1 MHFDPIPKSTLPA
14 SPLSSEAFM
23 ALGIQH
29 IAYIR
34 PLAAKGRLMWAV
46 HAADGSPL
54 LVLDDPYEVALAT
67 VRQND
72 LVPVSVH

>member
-1 MHFDPIPKSTLPA
+1 
-14 SPLSSEAFM
+14 M